1 MRQMMAIDEK
11 VAELNKSGKPM
22 RVLEGVKSITFKKNR
37 SSAGFTFLYPD
48 KDRNIIQE
56 IFELTYGKILS
67 VTYWPQAEKLSSQD
81 SESCLIEE

>member
-67 VTYWPQAEKLSSQD
+67 VTY
-81 SESCLIEE
+81 